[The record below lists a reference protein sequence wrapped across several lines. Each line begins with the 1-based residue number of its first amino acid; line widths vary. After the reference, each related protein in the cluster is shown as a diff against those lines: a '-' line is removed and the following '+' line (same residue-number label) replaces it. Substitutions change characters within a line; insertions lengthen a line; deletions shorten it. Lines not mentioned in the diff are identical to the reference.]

1 MWDYRAVDLTKVAAS
16 GSSVPLFDDDGYIE
30 PIQKPDK
37 VAKGNTTQNSGWGNE
52 LDWADKTETEKG

>member
-37 VAKGNTTQNSGWGNE
+37 VAKGNTTQNSG
-52 LDWADKTETEKG
+52 